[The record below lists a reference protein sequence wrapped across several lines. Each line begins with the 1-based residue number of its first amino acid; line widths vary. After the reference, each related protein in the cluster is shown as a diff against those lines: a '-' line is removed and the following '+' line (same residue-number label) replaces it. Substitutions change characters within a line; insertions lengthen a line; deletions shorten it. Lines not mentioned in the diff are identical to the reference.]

1 MEESGNAE
9 GAEGKGQ
16 ARMGEGPGF
25 RLLVLDRRLLSGD
38 GRASGLSLGWEM
50 VVPSW
55 PGNLDRAG
63 SGVLEKDTALG
74 GEAPRVGGC
83 QHRGVFP
90 LHDLLL

>member
-38 GRASGLSLGWEM
+38 GRAPGLSLGWEM

-55 PGNLDRAG
+55 PGNLDR
-63 SGVLEKDTALG
+63 SSPETPHPHPQSRVLSQPESLDKT
-74 GEAPRVGGC
+74 
-83 QHRGVFP
+83 
-90 LHDLLL
+90 